1 MIQVDQ
7 RILKKL
13 FPLRPEGVYF
23 PKYSFGFLLVIGGGE
38 FYSGPPALST
48 MAALASGVDRVEV
61 IAPKRAADLIASF
74 SPNFITF
81 PLEGIRLEKKHL
93 STLLTFT
100 QSAQE
105 VSKGNAAVL
114 IGGGMGRSEETKEAI
129 FEYLSQTNIP
139 TVIDASAI
147 FALEKD
153 PEIIKDKPFL
163 ITSNSFEF
171 FTLTKKEI
179 RNLSHEEKI
188 EIVRQEA
195 ARLKTTIL
203 LKDKPDIISN
213 GREVAL
219 NKAGSPYMSVGGT
232 GDTLAGI
239 CGALLARRVDPFE
252 AAQAAAFINGKA
264 GELAAEELKES
275 LLPTDLINKIP
286 KVLHL

>member
-7 RILKKL
+7 KILKKL

-23 PKYSFGFLLVIGGGE
+23 HKYSFGFLLVIGGGE

-61 IAPKRAADLIASF
+61 LAPKRAADLIASF

-100 QSAQE
+100 KSAQE
-105 VSKGNAAVL
+105 VAKGNAAVL

-129 FEYLSQTNIP
+129 FEYLTQIDIP

-163 ITSNSFEF
+163 ITPHSFEF
-171 FTLTKKEI
+171 FTLTKKDI

-188 EIVRQEA
+188 KIVQQEA

-213 GREVAL
+213 GQEVAL
-219 NKAGSPYMSVGGT
+219 NKFGSPYMSVGGT

-239 CGALLARRVDPFE
+239 CGALLSRQINPFE

-264 GELAAEELKES
+264 GELAAEDLKES
-275 LLPTDLINKIP
+275 LLATDLINKIS